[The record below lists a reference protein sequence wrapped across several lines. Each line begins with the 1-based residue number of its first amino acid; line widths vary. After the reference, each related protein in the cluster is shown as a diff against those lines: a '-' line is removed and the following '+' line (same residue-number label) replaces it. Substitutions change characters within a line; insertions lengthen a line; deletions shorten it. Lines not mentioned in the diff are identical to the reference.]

1 MNKPMKLLSTA
12 IGDFWMSADK
22 IVLPFKAVD
31 VTDIVNKRYTYSVD
45 QSIILIP
52 ELPEYFSYSE
62 LALESNIKLYQHHK
76 NDWCT
81 DEFYSGTL
89 WEINDKILGVANY
102 VDNGQLDEHEKPSD
116 LGFPSYFDIDDRYR
130 GQLLFQVTYKSLDGY
145 QLLDKQG
152 IDDLSIDFSF
162 EEMSLW
168 INSRK

>member
-1 MNKPMKLLSTA
+1 MKLLSTA

-31 VTDIVNKRYTYSVD
+31 VTNIINKRYTYSVD

-52 ELPEYFSYSE
+52 ELPEHFSY
-62 LALESNIKLYQHHK
+62 
-76 NDWCT
+76 
-81 DEFYSGTL
+81 
-89 WEINDKILGVANY
+89 
-102 VDNGQLDEHEKPSD
+102 SD

-130 GQLLFQVTYKSLDGY
+130 GQLLFQVTYKSLDEY